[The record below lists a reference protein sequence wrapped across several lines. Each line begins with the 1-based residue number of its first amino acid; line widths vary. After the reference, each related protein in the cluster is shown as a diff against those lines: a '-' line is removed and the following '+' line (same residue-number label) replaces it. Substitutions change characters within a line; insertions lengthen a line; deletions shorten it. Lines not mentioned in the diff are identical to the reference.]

1 MIGASLPAAGRRL
14 AVALALVALGASACE
29 KVREPIVVDEGTVTV
44 VNLTAAEWRD
54 VKIVVNHHFAGG
66 VPRLEA
72 GGRVNA
78 PLSRF
83 STAFGQQFNRGRQ
96 SVFRV
101 DVTARDTNGK
111 LVTLTWGGDQSK

>member
-1 MIGASLPAAGRRL
+1 MHEARL
-14 AVALALVALGASACE
+14 SPLSTLLIVLAIALGAAACT
-29 KVREPIVVDEGTVTV
+29 KVIEPITVDEGEITVL
-44 VNLTAAEWRD
+44 NLTEAEWRD

-83 STAFGQQFNRGRQ
+83 QTALGQKFDRGRQ
-96 SVFRV
+96 SVFKV
-101 DVTARDTNGK
+101 EVTAKEPSGK
-111 LVTLTWGGDQSK
+111 LVTLTWGADQRK